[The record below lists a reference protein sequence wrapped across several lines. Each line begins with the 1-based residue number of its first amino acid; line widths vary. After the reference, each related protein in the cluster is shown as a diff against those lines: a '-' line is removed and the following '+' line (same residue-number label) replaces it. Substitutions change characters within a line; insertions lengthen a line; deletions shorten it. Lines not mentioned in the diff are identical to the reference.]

1 MKSLLPVLALS
12 LAVLAAL
19 PGCGKKAETVAPS
32 PAGEVAIWV
41 DETPVTMGQ
50 LQVEYARTTGG
61 RELSGELRQRAIRTA
76 IDLLV
81 TRALVRADMLR
92 AGDPVTAEEVEK
104 ARQTLIADREGLAAE
119 ANLAMLLAQ
128 RGLSQEELESN
139 IKLDLFKNRVV
150 HEDYLAREAEFTD
163 GYLKDF
169 YDAHPGTFTIPAGR
183 KVSQILVRVSADAP
197 EDGDLAGDARK
208 TLEEAASRF
217 AAGESFDSLALEL
230 SDDPSRERGGDIG
243 LVVPGRQPP
252 GLDEAIFSTA
262 VGALS
267 SPVRSPAGYHLFLV
281 REETPETLQP
291 WSEKLKAALRKQLC
305 RAAQAEETRMYYKR
319 LRDAATIRFVG
330 PLEGVKYTSS
340 EDAAEDASGDA
351 AAPAG
356 DGAEPAEAGEEA
368 VGG

>member
-1 MKSLLPVLALS
+1 MKSLLPALALS

-41 DETPVTMGQ
+41 DETPITMGQ
-50 LQVEYARTTGG
+50 LQVEYARTAGG
-61 RELSGELRQRAIRTA
+61 RELSGELQQRAIRTA

-104 ARQTLIADREGLAAE
+104 ARTSLIANREGAAAE
-119 ANLAMLLAQ
+119 ASLAMLLA
-128 RGLSQEELESN
+128 RTGLSQEELESN

-163 GYLKDF
+163 GYLKDY
-169 YDAHPGTFTIPAGR
+169 YDAHPEAFTIPAGR
-183 KVSQILVRVSADAP
+183 QVSMILVRVSADAP
-197 EDGDLAGDARK
+197 EDGDLAADARK

-243 LVVPGRQPP
+243 LAIPGRQPP
-252 GLDEAIFSTA
+252 ELDDAIFSA
-262 VGALS
+262 PVGGLS

-291 WSEKLKAALRKQLC
+291 WGEELATALRRQLC
-305 RAAQAEETRMYYKR
+305 RAAQAEETEKYYAR
-319 LRDAATIRFVG
+319 LREAANIRFVG
-330 PLEGVKYTSS
+330 PLEGVKYTAPGG
-340 EDAAEDASGDA
+340 EDAPDAS
-351 AAPAG
+351 APAG
-356 DGAEPAEAGEEA
+356 DGAEPVEAAAES